1 MTTTPTTPARAADD
15 PADSPMIHVRCP
27 ADGRLVGT
35 VPQAGAADVRA
46 VAADL
51 RRAQPAWE
59 DLGPEGRARHLRAW
73 RDWFLDNERRL
84 GELVQAETGKTW
96 NDAAM
101 EPMIGIDLINY
112 FTKHAAEFLA
122 PRKVT
127 PHGPA
132 GATKRLRVT
141 VRPYP
146 LVGLITPWNGP
157 IGNPM
162 LDVVGALLAGAA
174 VLSKPSEFTPLSWE
188 EAVRGWR
195 DDIGAPPV
203 LACVTGDGTTGAAV
217 VDEVDMI
224 MFTGSARTGRRIAA
238 RAGERLIPCS
248 LELGGK
254 DAMLVLADADIDR
267 AASAAVWGSMLNAGQ
282 ACVSVERVYV
292 EAPVHDEFV
301 DKVTAKVKALRV
313 GMDRPGEFGAEVGA
327 IATPAQLGIIEAHV
341 QDALAKGARLMTG
354 GRRRD
359 EGLFF
364 EPTVLV
370 DVDHTMDCM
379 RHETFGPTLPI
390 MKVQDE
396 EEAIG
401 LANDS
406 PYGLSASVFSRDPDR
421 AERVADRLEAGAVN
435 INNVLSN
442 FFQLPLPMGGW
453 KESGIG
459 TRLGGANALLKFC
472 RPQAQVAE
480 RLNLP
485 AEPYW
490 YPVSYRKAVLQAR
503 FMRLLGA
510 RDWRRRL
517 GVTGGR

>member
-1 MTTTPTTPARAADD
+1 
-15 PADSPMIHVRCP
+15 MIDVSCP
-27 ADGRLVGT
+27 ADGRVVGT
-35 VPQAGAADVRA
+35 VPNTSAAEVHA
-46 VAADL
+46 VATDL

-59 DLGPEGRARHLRAW
+59 DLGPQGRSRHLRAW

-84 GELVQAETGKTW
+84 AELVQSESGKTW
-96 NDAAM
+96 ADASM

-112 FTKHAAEFLA
+112 FTKNAAEFLA

-132 GATKRLRVT
+132 GMTKRLRVT
-141 VRPYP
+141 YRPYQ

-157 IGNPM
+157 IGNPI

-174 VLSKPSEFTPLSWE
+174 VLSKPSEYTPLSWT

-195 DDIGAPPV
+195 EEIGAPPI
-203 LACVTGDGTTGAAV
+203 LACVTGDGTTGEAV

-238 RAGERLIPCS
+238 RAGERLIPAS

-254 DAMLVLADADIDR
+254 DAMIVLSDADIDR

-282 ACVSVERVYV
+282 ACISVERVYV
-292 EAPVHDEFV
+292 EAPVYDEFV
-301 DKVTAKVKALRV
+301 AKVTDKVQALRV
-313 GMDRPGEFGAEVGA
+313 GMDEPGEYSAEIGA
-327 IATPAQLGIIEAHV
+327 IANAAQLDIIESHV
-341 QDALAKGARLMTG
+341 KDAVANGARVLTG

-359 EGLFF
+359 ASLFY

-390 MKVQDE
+390 MKVGNEDE
-396 EEAIG
+396 AVR

-406 PYGLSASVFSRDPDR
+406 PYGLSASVFSRDGAR
-421 AERVADRLEAGAVN
+421 AERIAARLEAGAVN

-442 FFQLPLPMGGW
+442 LFQLPLPMGGW

-459 TRLGGANALLKFC
+459 SRFGGANALLKFC
-472 RPQAQVAE
+472 RPQAQVSE
-480 RLNLP
+480 RFNLRS
-485 AEPYW
+485 EPYW
-490 YPVSYRKAVLQAR
+490 YPVSRRKAVLQGKV
-503 FMRLLGA
+503 MRLLGA
-510 RDWRRRL
+510 GDWRRRL
-517 GVTGGR
+517 GLGTRS

>member
-1 MTTTPTTPARAADD
+1 MTTVEEHV
-15 PADSPMIHVRCP
+15 DSGVISVCCP

-35 VPQAGAADVRA
+35 VPRNSAAEVRA
-46 VAADL
+46 VAANL
-51 RRAQPAWE
+51 RRVQPEWE
-59 DLGPEGRARHLRAW
+59 ALGPDGRARHLRAW

-84 GELVQAETGKTW
+84 GEMVQSETGKTW

-112 FTKHAAEFLA
+112 LTKHASEFLA
-122 PRKVT
+122 PRKVN

-132 GATKRLRVT
+132 GAAKRLALV
-141 VRPYP
+141 VRPYQ

-174 VLSKPSEFTPLSWE
+174 VLSKPSEFTPLSWM

-195 DDIGAPPV
+195 EDIGAPPV

-224 MFTGSARTGRRIAA
+224 MFTGSARTGRKIAA
-238 RAGERLIPCS
+238 RAGERLIPAS

-254 DAMLVLADADIDR
+254 DAMIVLADADIDR

-282 ACVSVERVYV
+282 ACISVERVYV
-292 EAPVHDEFV
+292 EAPVYEQFV
-301 DKVTAKVKALRV
+301 EKVTAKVAALRI
-313 GMDRPGEFGAEVGA
+313 GMDGPGTFEAEIGA
-327 IATPAQLGIIEAHV
+327 IATAAQLDIIEAHV
-341 QDALAKGARLMTG
+341 NDAVAKGARILTG
-354 GRRRD
+354 GRRR
-359 EGLFF
+359 EPGLFF

-390 MKVQDE
+390 MRVAEE
-396 EEAIG
+396 EEAIR

-406 PYGLSASVFSRDPDR
+406 PYGLSASVFTRDAAR
-421 AERVADRLEAGAVN
+421 AQRVAARLEAGAVN

-442 FFQLPLPMGGW
+442 LFQLPLPMGGW

-472 RPQAQVAE
+472 RSQAQVAE
-480 RLNLP
+480 RLNLA

-490 YPVSYRKAVLQAR
+490 YPVSRRKALLQAR

-510 RDWRRRL
+510 QDWRRRL
-517 GVTGGR
+517 GLTRG